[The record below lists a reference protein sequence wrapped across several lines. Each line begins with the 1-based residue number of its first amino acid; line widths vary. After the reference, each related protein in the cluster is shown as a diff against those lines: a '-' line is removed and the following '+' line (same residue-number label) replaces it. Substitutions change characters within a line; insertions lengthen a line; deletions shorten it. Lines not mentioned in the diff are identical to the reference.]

1 VAAIYVRN
9 GPAIRSNFVSIQW
22 AGLGP
27 ELLLRLD
34 RTRPQPLLSQLETE
48 LREAIRSGRLASGER
63 LPSSRELARELGVS
77 RGLVQE
83 CYAQLLAEGY
93 LSARTGSGTRVA
105 AGAAHGAPGAG
116 AAHGA
121 PGPGAA
127 PAPGPVASPSR
138 TPRLDVDFR
147 LGVPDLTSFP
157 RRDWMWALREVST
170 TAPAQAFGYGDP
182 RGSERLREVLAG
194 YLRRVRGA
202 VADPER
208 IIICAGFQ
216 QGFNLVLR
224 VLASAGAGVLGFED
238 PGHPDDREN
247 AERWGIEPITVAVD
261 EHGVD
266 VDELAA
272 SGARGV
278 LLTPAHQSPTGVV
291 LAPNRRRALVEWAD
305 ANDATMIE
313 DDYDS
318 EFRYDREPVGA
329 LQGLAPHRVAMI
341 GTVSK
346 SLSPALRLG
355 WILCPAPL
363 FDAILDHKLKDD
375 RGSPTLDQL
384 ALATLIESGRF
395 DRHLRRMRGVYAGRR
410 QALIDALAR
419 HAPRVRLQ
427 GLAAGI
433 HAVAALPGGAEE
445 TDIVSRALERSV
457 GLYPMSSYRADG
469 HTLPPQLAL
478 GFGNLTETS
487 IARGIATVSDLLG

>member
-1 VAAIYVRN
+1 MYVQS
-9 GPAIRSNFVSIQW
+9 GSAIRSNLVSIQW

-27 ELLLRLD
+27 ELLLALD
-34 RTRPQPLLSQLETE
+34 RKRDQPLLSQLETE
-48 LREAIRSGRLASGER
+48 LRAAIRGGRLAPGER

-83 CYAQLLAEGY
+83 CYAQLLAEGF

-105 AGAAHGAPGAG
+105 AGAAQDAPAG
-116 AAHGA
+116 AAQDV
-121 PGPGAA
+121 
-127 PAPGPVASPSR
+127 PGPVAAVER
-138 TPRLDVDFR
+138 APRLDVDFQ

-157 RRDWMWALREVST
+157 RRDWMWAMREVSR

-182 RGSERLREVLAG
+182 RGSQRLREVLAG

-224 VLASAGAGVLGFED
+224 VLAAEGVRVVAFED
-238 PGHPDDREN
+238 PGHPDDRKN
-247 AERWGIEPITVAVD
+247 TERWGIEPITVAVD
-261 EHGVD
+261 ERGVD

-272 SGARGV
+272 TAARGV
-278 LLTPAHQSPTGVV
+278 LLTPAHQAPTGVV
-291 LAPNRRRALVEWAD
+291 LAPNRRRALADWAD
-305 ANDATMIE
+305 ANDATIIE

-329 LQGLAPHRVAMI
+329 LQGLVPHRVAMI

-395 DRHLRRMRGVYAGRR
+395 DRHLRRMRSIYAGRR
-410 QALIDALAR
+410 RALIDALAQ
-419 HAPRVRLQ
+419 HAPGVSLH

-433 HAVAALPGGAEE
+433 HAVAALPDGADE
-445 TDIVSRALERSV
+445 TGVASRARERSV
-457 GLYPMSSYRADG
+457 GLYPMCRYRADG
-469 HTLPPQLAL
+469 GTRPPQLAL

-487 IARGIATVSDLLG
+487 IARGVATVADLLG